1 MAFTFVFAL
10 ALLGQAEGSALGAY
24 AETEDIAP
32 GSKISSLAV
41 FAHKKLAAESNSL
54 DLKDTS
60 IDKVLRASR
69 QTVAGTNYKLSI
81 ATKPAG
87 GVLDII
93 VFEQP
98 WTQTL
103 SITEA
108 TFTPSDSNTKLT
120 VLSGSEIALDAKLF
134 AEFEAEAARRTTEK
148 TEALGAS
155 GHGQHSPPKLG
166 ENGHGQRQQQ
176 SGGLR
181 ARVKSVL
188 RRLHIVR

>member
-1 MAFTFVFAL
+1 
-10 ALLGQAEGSALGAY
+10 LGAY